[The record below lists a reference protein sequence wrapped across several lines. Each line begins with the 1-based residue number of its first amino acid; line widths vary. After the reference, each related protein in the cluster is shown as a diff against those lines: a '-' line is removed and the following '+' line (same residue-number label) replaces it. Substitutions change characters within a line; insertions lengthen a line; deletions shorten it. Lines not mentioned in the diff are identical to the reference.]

1 MSDFD
6 AERYAERASDATGLD
21 DFGDDSWRGGLER
34 LLASLD
40 SEAAL
45 NDLGRT
51 IVDGEI
57 VTYLTNRLGV
67 IAERRAHPE
76 IARGTVTPPIV
87 IVGQGRTGTT
97 ILYDLLAQDPATR
110 VPLTWEVA
118 APCPPPETATYDTDP
133 RIAENEATS
142 AMVDLVIPGFRAM
155 HPLGPLLAQECVATT
170 ASDFRSMI
178 FPVQYR
184 VPSYLRWL

>member
-1 MSDFD
+1 MRVPMSDFD
-6 AERYAERASDATGLD
+6 ADRYAERAADATGLD
-21 DFGDDSWRGGLER
+21 DFGDDSWRAGLER

-76 IARGTVTPPIV
+76 IARGTVAPPIV
-87 IVGQGRTGTT
+87 ASAV
-97 ILYDLLAQDPATR
+97 
-110 VPLTWEVA
+110 
-118 APCPPPETATYDTDP
+118 ETATKPLRGVRHVFEEEEEVHFSLKRSRKVTVHTISKGEKAP
-133 RIAENEATS
+133 TGKNNTEAGR
-142 AMVDLVIPGFRAM
+142 ARNRRVDITI
-155 HPLGPLLAQECVATT
+155 HN
-170 ASDFRSMI
+170 
-178 FPVQYR
+178 
-184 VPSYLRWL
+184 